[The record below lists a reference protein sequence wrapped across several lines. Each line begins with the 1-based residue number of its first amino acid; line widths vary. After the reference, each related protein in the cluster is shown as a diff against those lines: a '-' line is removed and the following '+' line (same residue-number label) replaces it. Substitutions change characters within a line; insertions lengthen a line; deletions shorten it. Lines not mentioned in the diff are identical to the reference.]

1 MKPST
6 ACLPLPWPPRRS
18 HRAGA
23 EGNLASQPPSGAAV
37 LDANLNFSVKEYQIE
52 TGKYY
57 RWEIKSDGGE
67 EFLVK
72 APDLLRTAWINQV
85 VINDIEVKPLGGI
98 EGVEFDDEGSAVI
111 WFVRAAARQ
120 VRLLCRRL
128 RGARHDR
135 QVRRQIDRPR
145 QSSNFARGHAMRAR
159 DFRSRWRHLLA
170 GALALA
176 FAWPP
181 PRRPRRPAPA

>member
-1 MKPST
+1 MKKMF
-6 ACLPLPWPPRRS
+6 
-18 HRAGA
+18 HAGWLGA
-23 EGNLASQPPSGAAV
+23 VAAVALGSAAFAAGNLASQPADLEPLA

-72 APDLLRTAWINQV
+72 APDLWRNAWINQV

-111 WFVRAAARQ
+111 WFV
-120 VRLLCRRL
+120 VL
-128 RGARHDR
+128 RPGEYSFYADG
-135 QVRRQIDRPR
+135 
-145 QSSNFARGHAMRAR
+145 FEERGMIGK
-159 DFRSRWRHLLA
+159 FVVK
-170 GALALA
+170 
-176 FAWPP
+176 
-181 PRRPRRPAPA
+181 